1 MNLARFI
8 WGCGNKGGRLGLG
21 GIRNKCNQGVLY
33 VIRVYCMKFQRINKN
48 IMLLG
53 TKRERSKAYKNKY
66 SIISYVE
73 S

>member
-1 MNLARFI
+1 MGV
-8 WGCGNKGGRLGLG
+8 WEQGRETGPG
-21 GIRNKCNQGVLY
+21 RIRNKCNQGVLY